1 MVITQ
6 NTITAST
13 NNQYGLNT
21 VAQTENVEK
30 QNLTTKET
38 NNKDTDSTVLSVSL
52 SSSMRKQ
59 SKMNTTELNS
69 AQEKISLYQSADM
82 SLAEMNRKLY
92 RITQLS
98 IQASSGNSTG
108 DVRKEIQD
116 EINKL
121 KLELQ
126 DIGENAQFNKQPM
139 FNTGSEAP
147 GMESVAS
154 PYETGKINLGKV
166 LEDIETIDV
175 TAVNGTESAVK
186 QSLQAMN
193 YIHDAREEMASKEKK
208 LAELIHVDNE
218 GEALEDSRAEDRE
231 RASELLNR
239 LNERIL
245 EYSTESLQ
253 VQANQQNAEVLALLQ

>member
-21 VAQTENVEK
+21 VAQTENIEK

-59 SKMNTTELNS
+59 SKMNTTEVNS

-98 IQASSGNSTG
+98 IQASSGGNTG
-108 DVRKEIQD
+108 DSKREIQE

-126 DIGENAQFNKQPM
+126 DIGKEAKFKDKPM
-139 FNTGSEAP
+139 FNTGSEAN
-147 GMESVAS
+147 GTESDKS
-154 PYETGKINLGKV
+154 PYETGEVNLGKV
-166 LEDIETIDV
+166 LDDIETIDV
-175 TAVNGTESAVK
+175 TALNGSESAVK
-186 QSLQAMN
+186 QTLQAMN
-193 YIHDAREEMASKEKK
+193 YIHEAREEMASKERK
-208 LAELIHVDNE
+208 LEELIHIDND
-218 GEALEDSRAEDRE
+218 GEALRDSRAEDRE
-231 RASELLNR
+231 KASELLNR
-239 LNERIL
+239 LNEKIL
-245 EYSTESLQ
+245 KYSTESLQ
-253 VQANQQNAEVLALLQ
+253 VQANQQNAEVMALLQ